1 MTTTSAVLT
10 EGQARATLA
19 EALDATNVIERGP
32 IELIRIGSNAV
43 FYVGA
48 DVVARVAPSI
58 EHYENARKQIDVS
71 RWLGDC
77 NYPATRALEI
87 QQPVIAGSQVVTFW
101 RSISRTTRFASAGT
115 VGSLVRRLHELAAP
129 RDLVLPDLEPFGVGE
144 VPDFAGLT
152 AADSC
157 YLVEAIHWGRETFRR
172 LPYTLPFGHIHG
184 DANVGN
190 VILDDSGD
198 GVVIDLDGFSLGPRE
213 WDLIQTAIFYDRL
226 GWHSRDEYLS
236 FVEAYGYDLL
246 RWEGY
251 PELAK
256 IREIA
261 MTSWLSRKAAGS
273 AATAKEA
280 TKRIDAIRTGAS
292 RRDWGAY

>member
-1 MTTTSAVLT
+1 MTTTSTVLT
-10 EGQARATLA
+10 EDEARATLA
-19 EALDATNVIERGP
+19 EALGATSLIERDP

-43 FYVGA
+43 FYVGP
-48 DVVARVAPSI
+48 DVVARIAPSI
-58 EHYENARKQIDVS
+58 EQYENARKQIDVS
-71 RWLGDC
+71 RWLVGQ
-77 NYPATRALEI
+77 NYPVTHALDI
-87 QQPVIAGSQVVTFW
+87 QQPVVANSQVVTFW
-101 RSISRTTRFASAGT
+101 RSISHTTRFASAGT
-115 VGSLVRRLHELAAP
+115 VGSLVRRLHDLEAP
-129 RDLVLPDLEPFGVGE
+129 RDIALPELEPFGVGQ
-144 VPDFAGLT
+144 VPDFAGL
-152 AADSC
+152 AVADSC

-172 LPYTLPFGHIHG
+172 LPYALPLGHIHG

-190 VILDDSGD
+190 VILDDSGEA
-198 GVVIDLDGFSLGPRE
+198 VVIDLDGFSVGPRE

-226 GWHSRDEYLS
+226 GWHSREEYLS

-246 RWEGY
+246 RWDGY

-261 MTSWLSRKAAGS
+261 MTSWLSRRAAAS
-273 AATAKEA
+273 ATTAKEA